1 MRVLHVS
8 HTATISGGEH
18 SLLTL
23 LGGMPP
29 EIEVGVACPSGPLA
43 QAVRDLGLPV
53 YLIPGTT
60 ASFRLHPVRTPRA
73 VVEMGGAALA
83 VSRIARREGATV
95 LHANS
100 VRAGLI
106 TALAGTIGGP
116 PGAVHVRDVLPA
128 NATAVAVKR
137 VLTSGSAEL
146 IAISEYVKE
155 HFGVG
160 GNGHAPTVIDNAV
173 DRRRFDADAY
183 DRVECRR
190 RLGVDGPAPLIGIV
204 GQITPW
210 KGHDVAVRALRLV
223 HERYPEARLFVV
235 GEVKFSGPETSL
247 DNRGFLRR
255 LHALVDELD
264 LGEHVSFLGERED
277 VPQILRALDALLV
290 PSTVEPFGRTVAE
303 AMTMATP
310 VIATSEGGPYE
321 LLRDGV
327 SGLLVPPGD
336 EHAWARAISRL
347 LDDPQATRQMAVA
360 AQGVAMSRFDTA
372 RHVRSV
378 LDVLAAASG
387 RGNGASP

>member
-23 LGGMPP
+23 LGGMPA
-29 EIEVGVACPSGPLA
+29 EVELGVACPEGPLA
-43 QAVRDLGLPV
+43 EAVRALGLPV
-53 YLIPGTT
+53 YPIPGTT

-73 VVEMGGAALA
+73 TAEMGGAALA
-83 VSRIARREGATV
+83 VTRIARREGATV

-106 TALAGTIGGP
+106 TGLAGTIGGP

-128 NATAVAVKR
+128 NAVAVAVKR
-137 VLTSGSAEL
+137 VLTSRSAEV
-146 IAISEYVKE
+146 IAISEYVKAR
-155 HFGVG
+155 FGG
-160 GNGHAPTVIDNAV
+160 GENGHAPTVIDNAV
-173 DRRRFDADAY
+173 DQRRFDPDAY
-183 DRVECRR
+183 DRLECRR
-190 RLGVDGPAPLIGIV
+190 GLGVETQAPLIGIV

-223 HERYPEARLFVV
+223 RERYADAKLFVV

-255 LHALVDELD
+255 LHDLVDELG
-264 LGEHVSFLGERED
+264 LAGEVVFLGERAD
-277 VPQILRALDALLV
+277 VPQILRALDMLLV
-290 PSTVEPFGRTVAE
+290 PSTMEPFGRTVAE

-310 VIATSEGGPYE
+310 VIATSEGGPFE
-321 LLRDGV
+321 LLSDGIT
-327 SGLLVPPGD
+327 GLLVPPGD
-336 EHAWARAISRL
+336 EPAWARAIARL
-347 LDDPQATRQMAVA
+347 LDDPAASRQMALAARTVA
-360 AQGVAMSRFDTA
+360 RSRFDTE

-378 LDVLAAASG
+378 LTVLSAASG
-387 RGNGASP
+387 RGNGAPP

>member
-23 LGGMPP
+23 LAGMPS
-29 EIEVGVACPSGPLA
+29 EIEVGVACPDGPLA
-43 QAVRDLGLPV
+43 EAVRDLGLPV
-53 YLIPGTT
+53 YLIPATT

-73 VVEMGGAALA
+73 TLEMGGAALA
-83 VSRIARREGATV
+83 VTRIARQEGATV

-100 VRAGLI
+100 VRAGLV
-106 TALAGTIGGP
+106 TGLAGTIGGP
-116 PGAVHVRDVLPA
+116 PAAVHVRDVLPA

-137 VLTSGSAEL
+137 VLTSRSAEL

-155 HFGVG
+155 RFGG
-160 GNGHAPTVIDNAV
+160 NGNGHAPTVIDNAV
-173 DRRRFDADAY
+173 NRRRFDPDAY
-183 DRVECRR
+183 DRDECRR
-190 RLGVDGPAPLIGIV
+190 RLGVETPAPLIGIV

-210 KGHDVAVRALRLV
+210 KGHDVAVRAIRLV
-223 HERYPEARLFVV
+223 HARYPDARLFVV

-255 LHALVDELD
+255 LHELVDELG
-264 LGEHVSFLGERED
+264 LGGHVSFLGERDD

-310 VIATSEGGPYE
+310 VIATSEGGPFE
-321 LLRDGV
+321 LLRHGV
-327 SGLLVPPGD
+327 SGLLVAPGD
-336 EHAWARAISRL
+336 EHAWARAIERL
-347 LDDPQATRQMAVA
+347 LDHPVATRRMAVA
-360 AQGVAMSRFDTA
+360 AQGVATSRFDTA

-378 LDVLAAASG
+378 LDVLSAASG